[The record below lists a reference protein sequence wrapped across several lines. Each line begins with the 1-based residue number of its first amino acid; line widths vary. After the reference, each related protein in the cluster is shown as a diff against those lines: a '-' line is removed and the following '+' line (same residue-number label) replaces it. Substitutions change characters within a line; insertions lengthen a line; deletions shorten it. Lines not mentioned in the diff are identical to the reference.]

1 MVIILFLLEKITI
14 NVFYYSV
21 IYPFADVTKQNYS
34 GGLSYNTYDNK
45 ISLVIGMRL

>member
-1 MVIILFLLEKITI
+1 MVIILFLLGIKPQEMLFTI
-14 NVFYYSV
+14 LQL
-21 IYPFADVTKQNYS
+21 IRLQTQKKNYS